1 MVKVTFNSALA
12 QKELKKGE
20 KDEALIPQEGDV
32 EEVVRVRQQSWAWC
46 WCMCLGLAFMLSG
59 VVVGGAYLYKHYIME
74 GAVSAKRDHDG
85 AVVPQE
91 EGVYF
96 CGVSYSE
103 ERYMIP
109 DDDDAE
115 EHGAPLKR
123 LDERVRILENE
134 QVELISVPVPE
145 FSDSNAAEIVHDFVL
160 RLTAYLDLSLNKCY
174 ITPLNTSVVMPPRD
188 LLDLLINIKAGT
200 YLPHSYMVR
209 EQMVVTEKV
218 EDLEQLGYSI
228 YMLCKD
234 KDTYKLQRRD
244 TIPGIQKREAL
255 NCHKIRHFENKFV
268 LETLICE

>member
-32 EEVVRVRQQSWAWC
+32 EEVLRVRQQSWAWC
-46 WCMCLGLAFMLSG
+46 WCVCLGLALMLSG
-59 VVVGGAYLYKHYIME
+59 VVVGGAYLYKHYMME
-74 GAVSAKRDHDG
+74 F
-85 AVVPQE
+85 PQE
-91 EGVYF
+91 EEVYF

-103 ERYMIP
+103 EHFMVP
-109 DDDDAE
+109 DSAE
-115 EHGAPLKR
+115 EHSAPLKR
-123 LDERVRILENE
+123 LDERVRILEKE

-200 YLPHSYMVR
+200 YLPQSYMVR

-234 KDTYKLQRRD
+234 KDTYKLQRKD

-255 NCHKIRHFENKFV
+255 NCQKIRHFENRFV

>member
-32 EEVVRVRQQSWAWC
+32 EEVLRVRQQSWAWC
-46 WCMCLGLAFMLSG
+46 WCVCLGLALMLSG
-59 VVVGGAYLYKHYIME
+59 VVVGGAYLYKHYSIE
-74 GAVSAKRDHDG
+74 DFFSGEHGAVL
-85 AVVPQE
+85 QE
-91 EGVYF
+91 DEVYF

-103 ERYMIP
+103 QNYMIP
-109 DDDDAE
+109 DSE
-115 EHGAPLKR
+115 EEYSAPLKR
-123 LDERVRILENE
+123 LDERVRILEKQ

-160 RLTAYLDLSLNKCY
+160 HLTAYLDLSLNKCY

-188 LLDLLINIKAGT
+188 LLDLLINIEAGT
-200 YLPHSYMVR
+200 YLPQSYMVR

-234 KDTYKLQRRD
+234 KDTYNLQRRD
-244 TIPGIQKREAL
+244 TISGIQKREAL